1 MRAAVVDHPGSFVH
15 PYART
20 SGGQKGD
27 SEERERKEIPT
38 VIMQLL
44 AVSIRARGPG
54 MDRGGRRR
62 DNWMGDEGVAS
73 CMSSASLALSHIT
86 LH

>member
-27 SEERERKEIPT
+27 SEERKERNSNSNDAAIGSQHFEQGSQRWT
-38 VIMQLL
+38 
-44 AVSIRARGPG
+44 
-54 MDRGGRRR
+54 GGRRR
-62 DNWMGDEGVAS
+62 DKWMGDEGVAS